1 MPFVTDY
8 IFRKLYGTSVHS
20 QGLPGPLIE
29 GVEADKLAGDAELVM
44 KVNNAIWSFKK
55 QRGIRLSEPLK
66 GRVYITIGRLSP
78 YLKDLGSLHKVE
90 FVVTDRMPEGAQVI
104 EDGLYLVSEA

>member
-1 MPFVTDY
+1 LEVQGSRKALLVLAREYLAHEQEALAIAESAGYAVTKV
-8 IFRKLYGTSVHS
+8 IRR
-20 QGLPGPLIE
+20 
-29 GVEADKLAGDAELVM
+29 
-44 KVNNAIWSFKK
+44 VNNAIWSFKK

-104 EDGLYLVSEA
+104 EDGLYLVSET